1 MESNKKK
8 LGEYTVIRAEEY
20 VLFVN
25 KLQCRFCFVDGLF
38 KKNPWQKRKFTKKQE
53 QHHHKRLANLCLKNC
68 KASY

>member
-38 KKNPWQKRKFTKKQE
+38 KKKIHGKKGSSLKSKNNTTIKDWQIFV
-53 QHHHKRLANLCLKNC
+53 
-68 KASY
+68 